1 MDYLAFLEKNE
12 HCKLNILGLL
22 AKDEKHS
29 VSTKQILK
37 SVSITPYKLNKL
49 CKELID
55 DLEQIDQCHCQLRL
69 NGSNLVCEDA
79 DYSVYQQL
87 QLVYL
92 KQSIRFQ
99 IFEYEYLDQQK
110 ETRQKFLHDH
120 YLSQSKFY
128 VERSKV
134 ENILEKQA
142 LVKAQPDNINMHP
155 ELLDRIKITNVY
167 YYFFNGIDDPF
178 PELNSQA
185 SRFYNF
191 LAMTFGLSMTPSRQ
205 LKLRMFFQI
214 QVKRLASRNFMNI
227 RNIVTLEHDERITLL
242 KEYYLKNVRH
252 SDEADIDSELS
263 YLLLFLRSQHIL
275 DSVPVKL
282 GKQVQQYFVRG
293 SERFSQVLGQTPVI
307 DQTKFTLSNQQTIAD
322 SLSELTI
329 WLIVFDY
336 FQLTETHS
344 VSQPHVMM
352 SFPALTALGKK
363 LVTVAVKN
371 FDMQLSNA
379 MITALLKS
387 YVRLLID
394 HVPSELIQ
402 DNVTICVDFA
412 QNAVPMEY
420 FSKLLTANLGG
431 GVVLTDQLSSD
442 VDIYLSDIFVSSI
455 RDIPQIT
462 WLDPLKTSNWEELRQ
477 TITEVKQNKL
487 ERSLAA
493 S

>member
-12 HCKLNILGLL
+12 HCKLDILGLL
-22 AKDEKHS
+22 AKDEKHR
-29 VSTKQILK
+29 VQTKEILDNL
-37 SVSITPYKLNKL
+37 SITAYKLNKL
-49 CKELID
+49 CKELIE
-55 DLEQIDQCHCQLRL
+55 DLQQIDQCHCQLKL
-69 NGSNLVCEDA
+69 DGSSLVCEDA
-79 DYSVYQQL
+79 DYSIYQQL
-87 QLVYL
+87 QLSYL

-128 VERSKV
+128 SERAKV
-134 ENILEKQA
+134 EAILEKQA
-142 LVKAQPDNINMHP
+142 LVKAQPANINMHP
-155 ELLDRIKITNVY
+155 ELIDRIKITNVY

-178 PELNSQA
+178 PELNNQA

-191 LAMTFGLSMTPSRQ
+191 LAMTFGLSMTPSKQ

-214 QVKRLASRNFMNI
+214 QAKRLAARKFMNI
-227 RNIVTLEHDERITLL
+227 RNIVTLEQDERIDLL
-242 KEYYLKNVRH
+242 KEFYLKNVKH
-252 SDEADIDSELS
+252 SDESDTDSELS

-282 GKQVQQYFVRG
+282 SNQVQQYFVRG
-293 SERFSQVLGQTPVI
+293 SQQFGQVLGQTPVI
-307 DQTKFTLSNQQTIAD
+307 DQTKFMATDQQNIAD

-344 VSQPHVMM
+344 AGQPHVMM

-363 LVTVAVKN
+363 LVKAAVKN
-371 FDMQLSNA
+371 FDLQLSNG
-379 MITALLKS
+379 MFSALLKS
-387 YVRLLID
+387 YVRLLVD
-394 HVPSELIQ
+394 HVPSDLIQ

-431 GVVLTDQLSSD
+431 GVILTDQLSSD

-455 RDIPQIT
+455 RDIPQVT

-477 TITEVKQNKL
+477 TITEVKQSKL